1 MAKAKKVEYGIE
13 ITRPWSKAMYD
24 HNDVV
29 KEIVLDK
36 IHDMW
41 DKAYTEAEADFES
54 YLEEDQIGL
63 DFADSEWFQATQ
75 GMEDIQSA
83 VTGYSFGSGFDIRGV
98 AEEIMNELECIAY
111 YRLKEIV
118 EELEIE
124 LVEGFIGL

>member
-13 ITRPWSKAMYD
+13 ITKPWSKAMYD

-29 KEIVLDK
+29 KDIVLDK

-41 DKAYTEAEADFES
+41 DKAYAEAEADFES

-63 DFADSEWFQATQ
+63 DFADSEFTNANQE
-75 GMEDIQSA
+75 MKDIQSA
-83 VTGYSFGSGFDIRGV
+83 VTMYKFGSGFDIRRV
-98 AEEIMNELECIAY
+98 EEEIMDELECIAY